1 MSLSHLPIHLSDY
14 QVAISDDFLAGLRD
28 DYASRRIESG
38 TARLECY
45 LAQTESFDSTQ
56 KNAAAFLGHLA
67 QWVEMG
73 FGNAALL
80 KDMLCRFPKN
90 SATTLPLCDY
100 VHLRMARGLVHMA
113 DEEFD
118 QAICCLEIALALENQ
133 VGFQDLVA
141 ICHYWIAKCLRRLYR
156 FDDALRH
163 IIKGQELALTLGQQK
178 MVAVMRV
185 LESWLVF
192 KKGKP
197 KEAIRILREAEAVL
211 FETDDFTI
219 LGNIQSAYGRIAR
232 REGRYDAAL
241 AHIEKAVDEFKRR
254 TPPPYRHIAGSL
266 TNMAFLKQLIALQ
279 LQNKMDQRV
288 ARRRRNHE
296 QVDHRTA
303 TNKSLERS
311 RISRLREEAQQPL
324 AEAEQMYAD
333 ANDNRGIG
341 TVHLNR
347 AQVLLDSGELDAAES
362 EAHKAYQLRLK
373 KNDYLLLARAR
384 ILESL
389 VENAKFEE
397 QIEDR
402 SDPSQHAR
410 QASQLAREAREWAQ
424 RTPNGRLL
432 ARALIAEGLIF
443 SNDFFN
449 DVEAARQCA
458 ERATMFLRTV
468 GHDYLWEDLQT
479 LKDRVHHVGG
489 IDSILR
495 EWSRGDVGDKTFREI
510 TEEFAGIVIP
520 KVWKNEGYKIS
531 RVAFRLSISP
541 KKVRRILSSHGLL
554 DKKSRT
560 VR

>member
-1 MSLSHLPIHLSDY
+1 
-14 QVAISDDFLAGLRD
+14 
-28 DYASRRIESG
+28 
-38 TARLECY
+38 
-45 LAQTESFDSTQ
+45 
-56 KNAAAFLGHLA
+56 
-67 QWVEMG
+67 
-73 FGNAALL
+73 
-80 KDMLCRFPKN
+80 
-90 SATTLPLCDY
+90 
-100 VHLRMARGLVHMA
+100 
-113 DEEFD
+113 
-118 QAICCLEIALALENQ
+118 
-133 VGFQDLVA
+133 
-141 ICHYWIAKCLRRLYR
+141 
-156 FDDALRH
+156 
-163 IIKGQELALTLGQQK
+163 
-178 MVAVMRV
+178 
-185 LESWLVF
+185 
-192 KKGKP
+192 
-197 KEAIRILREAEAVL
+197 
-211 FETDDFTI
+211 
-219 LGNIQSAYGRIAR
+219 
-232 REGRYDAAL
+232 
-241 AHIEKAVDEFKRR
+241 
-254 TPPPYRHIAGSL
+254 
-266 TNMAFLKQLIALQ
+266 
-279 LQNKMDQRV
+279 
-288 ARRRRNHE
+288 
-296 QVDHRTA
+296 VDHRTA

-311 RISRLREEAQQPL
+311 RISRLREEAQQHL

-362 EAHKAYQLRLK
+362 EARKAYQLGLR

-410 QASQLAREAREWAQ
+410 QASQLAREACEWAQ

-468 GHDYLWEDLQT
+468 GHDYLWEDLQA

-495 EWSRGDVGDKTFREI
+495 EWSRGVVGDKTFREI

>member
-1 MSLSHLPIHLSDY
+1 MSLPHLSIHPSDY
-14 QVAISDDFLAGLRD
+14 QVTISDEFLAGLRE
-28 DYASRRIESG
+28 DYAARRIESG
-38 TARLECY
+38 TARLEWY
-45 LAQTESFDSTQ
+45 LAQMDSFDHTQ

-73 FGNAALL
+73 FANAALL
-80 KDMLCRFPKN
+80 KEMLCRFPTD

-133 VGFQDLVA
+133 IGFQDLVA

-156 FDDALRH
+156 FDDAVRH
-163 IIKGQELALTLGQQK
+163 IIKAQELALSLGQPK

-192 KKGKP
+192 KKGKT
-197 KEAIRILREAEAVL
+197 KEAVRILRDAEAVL
-211 FETDDFTI
+211 LGTDDYTI
-219 LGNIQSAYGRIAR
+219 LGNIQAAYGRIAR

-241 AHIEKAVDEFKRR
+241 AHIEKSVDEFNRR
-254 TPPPYRHIAGSL
+254 IPPPYRHLAGSL

-279 LQNKMDQRV
+279 LQHKVEQRV
-288 ARRRRNHE
+288 ARRRRNQE
-296 QVDHRTA
+296 QTGQKNA
-303 TNKSLERS
+303 INESQERS
-311 RISRLREEAQQPL
+311 RISRLRDEAREHL
-324 AEAEQMYAD
+324 ADAEQMYAD
-333 ANDNRGIG
+333 ANDNRGVG

-347 AQVLLDSGELDAAES
+347 AQVFLDSGELDTAES
-362 EAHKAYQLRLK
+362 EAQKAYQLGLK

-410 QASQLAREAREWAQ
+410 LASQLAREACEWAQ

-449 DVEAARQCA
+449 DAEAARQCA
-458 ERATMFLRTV
+458 ERATMLLRTV
-468 GHDYLWEDLQT
+468 GHDYLWEDLQA

-531 RVAFRLSISP
+531 RVASRLSVSP
-541 KKVRRILSSHGLL
+541 KKVRRILSSRGLL
-554 DKKSRT
+554 DKK
-560 VR
+560 VRIIR

>member
-1 MSLSHLPIHLSDY
+1 MSLTHLSIHPVDY
-14 QVAISDDFLAGLRD
+14 RITISDDFLAGLRQ
-28 DYASRRIESG
+28 DYAARRIENG
-38 TARLECY
+38 TTKLEAC
-45 LAQTESFDSTQ
+45 LAHMGSFDPTQ
-56 KNAAAFLGHLA
+56 KNTAAFLGHLA

-73 FGNAALL
+73 FGSAALL
-80 KDMLCRFPKN
+80 KDMLCGFPKD
-90 SATTLPLCDY
+90 SETTLPLGDY

-118 QAICCLEIALALENQ
+118 EAICCLEIALALENQ
-133 VGFQDLVA
+133 VGFQELVA
-141 ICHYWIAKCLRRLYR
+141 ISHYWIGKCLRRLYR

-163 IIKGQELALTLGQQK
+163 SIKAEELALRLGYK
-178 MVAVMRV
+178 KLFAVIRI
-185 LESWLVF
+185 LESWLIF

-197 KEAIRILREAEAVL
+197 KEAIRILRESECAL
-211 FETDDFTI
+211 LETDDYTI

-241 AHIEKAVDEFKRR
+241 VHTEKAVEEFKRR
-254 TPPPYRHIAGSL
+254 TPPPYRHLAGSL

-279 LQNKMDQRV
+279 LQNRMDQRV
-288 ARRRRNHE
+288 ARRRRNPE
-296 QVDHRTA
+296 PAVY
-303 TNKSLERS
+303 TNKIRKAQERS
-311 RISRLREEAQQPL
+311 RISRLREEAQNHL
-324 AEAEQMYAD
+324 AEAERMYGD

-347 AQVLLDSGELDAAES
+347 AQVYLDGGELEAAGS
-362 EAHKAYQLRLK
+362 EAHKAYQLGLK

-389 VENAKFEE
+389 VENAAFEE

-410 QASQLAREAREWAQ
+410 QASQLAREACEWAQ

-443 SNDFFN
+443 SNDFFK
-449 DVEAARQCA
+449 DAEAARQCA

-468 GHDYLWEDLQT
+468 GHDYLWEDLQA
-479 LKDRVHHVGG
+479 LKDRVHHVGSV
-489 IDSILR
+489 DSILR
-495 EWSRGDVGDKTFREI
+495 EWSHGVVGDKTFRQI

-520 KVWKNEGYKIS
+520 KVWKIEGYKIS
-531 RVAFRLSISP
+531 RVASRLSVSP
-541 KKVRRILSSHGLL
+541 KKVRRILSSCGLL
-554 DKKSRT
+554 DKKNKV

>member
-1 MSLSHLPIHLSDY
+1 MSLSYLPIHPSDY
-14 QVAISDDFLAGLRD
+14 HSVISDDFLEGLRE
-28 DYASRRIESG
+28 DYAARRMESG
-38 TARLECY
+38 TARLEHK
-45 LAQTESFDSTQ
+45 LSQIESFDPNQ
-56 KNAAAFLGHLA
+56 KNAVAFLGHLA

-73 FGNAALL
+73 FGSAALL
-80 KDMLCRFPKN
+80 KQMLCRFPN
-90 SATTLPLCDY
+90 DSATTLPLGDY
-100 VHLRMARGLVHMA
+100 VHLRMARGLVRMA

-118 QAICCLEIALALENQ
+118 EAICCLEIALTLENQ
-133 VGFQDLVA
+133 PGFQDLVA

-163 IIKGQELALTLGQQK
+163 IIKAQELAHKLNQPK

-192 KKGKP
+192 KKGKAN
-197 KEAIRILREAEAVL
+197 EAKKILREAEAVL
-211 FETDDFTI
+211 LQTDDYTI
-219 LGNIQSAYGRIAR
+219 LGNIQSSYGRIAR

-254 TPPPYRHIAGSL
+254 TPPPYRHLAGSL
-266 TNMAFLKQLIALQ
+266 TNMAFLKQLIALH
-279 LQNKMDQRV
+279 LQHKVEQRV
-288 ARRRRNHE
+288 ARRRRIHE
-296 QVDHRTA
+296 QTGPRTA
-303 TNKSLERS
+303 INESQERL
-311 RISRLREEAQQPL
+311 RISRLREDAQEHL
-324 AEAEQMYAD
+324 AQAQQMYAD

-347 AQVLLDSGELDAAES
+347 AQVFLDSGELDAAES
-362 EAHKAYQLRLK
+362 EAHKAYQLGLK

-410 QASQLAREAREWAQ
+410 LASQLAREACEWAQ

-449 DVEAARQCA
+449 DAEAARQCA
-458 ERATMFLRTV
+458 ERATMFLKAV
-468 GHDYLWEDLQT
+468 GHDYLWEDLQA

-495 EWSRGDVGDKTFREI
+495 EWCRGDVGDKTFQEI

-520 KVWKNEGYKIS
+520 RVWKNEGYKIS
-531 RVAFRLSISP
+531 RVASRLSVSP
-541 KKVRRILSSHGLL
+541 KKVRRILSSRGLL
-554 DKKSRT
+554 DRKAR
-560 VR
+560 VFR